1 MSDQSNITPIICWW
15 LSEDTTIA
23 AKVLQADGS
32 PAIIPGYQITLADGY
47 LNPTLNPSKTCIGVY
62 EISVTEAV
70 SCFYNG
76 NPSLKSDCLIGIE
89 VISRES
95 NAYARETAVLIA
107 NKLQANMAVTYG
119 GEAYDFMVW
128 SISRTPQYDDA
139 GNFWRQIMTVRGT
152 IYYTI

>member
-1 MSDQSNITPIICWW
+1 MDGSNLVPIICWW

-23 AKVLQADGS
+23 AKVQQADNS
-32 PAIIPGYQITLADGY
+32 PAIIPGYQITLADSY
-47 LNPTLNPSKTCIGVY
+47 IETATNPSKTCIGVY

-107 NKLQANMAVTYG
+107 NKLQANMVVTYG
-119 GEAYDFMVW
+119 GEAYDFMVT
-128 SISRTPQYDDA
+128 SVSRSPQYDDA
-139 GNFWRQIMTVRGT
+139 GNFYRQIITIRGT
-152 IYYTI
+152 IYYSI